1 MRITLCM
8 VMLGTLI
15 FVLGCRFG
23 PLSSGPPP
31 AKQPGATA
39 ERAVTQAPAAS
50 QAEPPQA
57 DEALTGQITYSL
69 DGNIH
74 FMDLVEREPRQLTMG
89 GVPETE
95 AGLRFGCP
103 SFVDQETLLFLRWE
117 SDDQWHVTSRTIAS
131 GSIESEWD
139 AITEVPYPTA
149 LGWSTFF
156 EEVFALWQIEE
167 GMEPGDDFGAL
178 LQLCAYDG
186 DVVTDIEGIRSW
198 FGGVSINQARIR
210 VSPDGA
216 MVSIPNFPTDVSDFY
231 VLHDLETAGQVEL
244 LPQEVLGS
252 LYITA
257 LDFGDGTV
265 YGAINDITEEQAW
278 GNGLYRLD
286 LETFE
291 HEKILALDGSHG
303 IAVSETLQ
311 LAVMST
317 AEDDLILVDLATG
330 NSQRIGRGT
339 DPDIWPR

>member
-1 MRITLCM
+1 MRTTLCTA
-8 VMLGTLI
+8 MLGTLI
-15 FVLGCRFG
+15 LVLGCRFG
-23 PLSSGPPP
+23 PLGSRP
-31 AKQPGATA
+31 ATA
-39 ERAVTQAPAAS
+39 DQPAVMGERAVAQAPVAA

-57 DEALTGQITYSL
+57 DEELTGQITYSL
-69 DGNIH
+69 DGNIY
-74 FMDLVEREPRQLTMG
+74 FMDLVEREPRQLTAD

-117 SDDQWHVTSRTIAS
+117 SDDQWQVTSRTVAS
-131 GSIESEWD
+131 GLIESEWD
-139 AITEVPYPTA
+139 AVTEIPFPTA
-149 LGWSTFF
+149 LGWSTYF
-156 EEVFALWQIEE
+156 EQVFALWQIEE

-178 LQLCAYDG
+178 LQLCTYDG
-186 DVVTDIEGIRSW
+186 DVVTDLEGIRSW

-231 VLHDLETAGQVEL
+231 VLRDLETAAQVEL
-244 LPQEVLGS
+244 LPQELLGS

-286 LETFE
+286 LETLE
-291 HEKILALDGSHG
+291 HEKIRELDGSHG
-303 IAVSETLQ
+303 IAVSETLE

-317 AEDDLILVDLATG
+317 AEDDLILVDLVTG
-330 NSQRIGRGT
+330 NSQRIARGT